1 MLAVSSVID
10 TYFPE
15 LVLYS
20 ILYPEILGALL
31 GSSHERSMEV
41 SEIGTALRPVGLLE
55 LLDEE
60 LDEELDGDIF

>member
-20 ILYPEILGALL
+20 IRYPEISGALL
-31 GSSHERSMEV
+31 DTFGSSHERNMEV
-41 SEIGTALRPVGLLE
+41 SEIGIALRPVGLLE

-60 LDEELDGDIF
+60 TR